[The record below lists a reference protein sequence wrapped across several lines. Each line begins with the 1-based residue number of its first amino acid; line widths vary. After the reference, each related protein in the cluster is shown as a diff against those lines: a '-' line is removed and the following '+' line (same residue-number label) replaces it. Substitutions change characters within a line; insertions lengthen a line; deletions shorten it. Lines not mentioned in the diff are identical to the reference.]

1 MAPGLRTR
9 AMGFVLAINH
19 LYTPFQHKR
28 CNIFYAMWAVF
39 ISE

>member
-9 AMGFVLAINH
+9 AMGFVLAKNR